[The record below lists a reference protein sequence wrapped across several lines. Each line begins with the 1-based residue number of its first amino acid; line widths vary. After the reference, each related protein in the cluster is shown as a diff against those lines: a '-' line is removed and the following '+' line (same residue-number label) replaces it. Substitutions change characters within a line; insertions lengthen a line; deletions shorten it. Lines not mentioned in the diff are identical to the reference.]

1 MKQMNE
7 TQSDIDAK
15 STRTKHFSIAAAC
28 LSILV
33 SSTAMG
39 QSLPGDENDSI
50 VRAMYGFIYDG
61 NVTARQQ
68 DENGIVDLS
77 RSNYG
82 TAENTRNSNEADYGN
97 FLSNPMYLNNYFKSP
112 SFSATRKNAQL
123 NQP

>member
-61 NVTARQQ
+61 SAAASQQ

-77 RSNYG
+77 HSKFG
-82 TAENTRNSNEADYGN
+82 TAENTRYSNEAEYAN

-112 SFSATRKNAQL
+112 SFSTTHKNAQL
-123 NQP
+123 SKP